1 MHVRTRE
8 RNRARTYL
16 AREFQRLSAGV
27 IIGEG
32 VAAQGDGDGEVGQVG
47 VRPRVVDDEERLA
60 VVGRHH
66 PQLRRGEERERE
78 RERERE
84 L

>member
-8 RNRARTYL
+8 RNRARTDL

-27 IIGEG
+27 AVGEC
-32 VAAQGDGDGEVGQVG
+32 VAAQGDGDAEVGQVG

-60 VVGRHH
+60 VAGRDH
-66 PQLRRGEERERE
+66 PQLRRGEGEGRGGGA
-78 RERERE
+78 
-84 L
+84 